1 MVAAIAQILKS
12 QIGSLPWIERYA
24 GLVFAAAKPVKA
36 NSSAFLGNTD
46 SRNQYRGGLVFP
58 VACDAENV
66 DCWNDDQLKYMTPDS
81 GIASLAFFVD
91 NGGTEFVEFI
101 GPNWTLHRYRFNLRF
116 LFWADARQ
124 LDMAA
129 CGASGKLAPYIT
141 SRLLTRKAGGL
152 NTVGVFGGGME
163 EETYFNVFV
172 TKIVQPKKE
181 PSLFNP
187 FTFAQTGVDRG
198 IFLPPYD
205 YFALNI
211 QGTFD
216 IPANCLPELFAPGFE
231 FVRGNCLQP

>member
-24 GLVFAAAKPVKA
+24 GLVIPAPKPNGPNRA
-36 NSSAFLGNTD
+36 DLI
-46 SRNQYRGGLVFP
+46 FP

-66 DCWNDDQLKYMTPDS
+66 DCWNDEQLKYMTPDS

-91 NGGTEFVEFI
+91 NGGAEFVGFS
-101 GPNWTLHRYRFNLRF
+101 GPKDALHTYRFNLRF
-116 LFWADARQ
+116 LFWADTRQ
-124 LDMAA
+124 LDIQA
-129 CGASGKLAPYIT
+129 CNASSKLVPYVN

-152 NTVGVFGGGME
+152 NVAGLFGGGME

-172 TKIVQPKKE
+172 TKITQPKKE

-198 IFLPPYD
+198 IFLPPHD

-216 IPANCLPELFAPGFE
+216 IPANCLPCLFPAGFE
-231 FVRGNCLQP
+231 FVRGNCAEQ